1 MQAHQCPSHCSGIR
15 TSLWEGVHPQTST
28 HEVSILFSPPVLLR
42 RKRREWGSVMVEWC
56 GGYLAG
62 IKPFWNQWFPDH
74 FFWPLYE
81 HWEVGLW
88 QTTEVGYYLYETQ
101 SAWPC
106 FSVAQQT
113 VPLTHTMYRHVCLWI
128 HRWQKQGVSSK
139 AEPLPSCSP
148 CCPSIT
154 YSTKGSA
161 RESCKGRE
169 LFIAQL
175 QLPLGPENSC
185 VHPLLSK
192 GMERRSLL
200 WCFGFWACLIYPMFY
215 STTTDGPASL

>member
-1 MQAHQCPSHCSGIR
+1 MNIERLGCGKPLKLVTTCMKPSQHDPAS
-15 TSLWEGVHPQTST
+15 
-28 HEVSILFSPPVLLR
+28 
-42 RKRREWGSVMVEWC
+42 
-56 GGYLAG
+56 
-62 IKPFWNQWFPDH
+62 QWPSR
-74 FFWPLYE
+74 L
-81 HWEVGLW
+81 
-88 QTTEVGYYLYETQ
+88 
-101 SAWPC
+101 C
-106 FSVAQQT
+106 
-113 VPLTHTMYRHVCLWI
+113 LTRTMYRHVCLWI
-128 HRWQKQGVSSK
+128 HRSQKQEVSSK

-154 YSTKGSA
+154 YSTKGCA

-192 GMERRSLL
+192 GMEHRSLL